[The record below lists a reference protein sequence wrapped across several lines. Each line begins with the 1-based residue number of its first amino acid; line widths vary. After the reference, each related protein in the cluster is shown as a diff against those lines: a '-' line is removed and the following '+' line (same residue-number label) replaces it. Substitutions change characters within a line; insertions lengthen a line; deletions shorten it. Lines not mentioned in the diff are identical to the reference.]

1 MILITA
7 VRIDPGEAA
16 DTPWLVSC
24 AISAWGTRCTQL
36 CRRIS
41 PIGPPIGVTDGVKG
55 HLIRLVAGVIHV
67 PAVHVRAALQ
77 PETNIS
83 GCTREQTIVR

>member
-7 VRIDPGEAA
+7 VCIYPGEAA

-24 AISAWGTRCTQL
+24 AISAWGTRITQL

-41 PIGPPIGVTDGVKG
+41 PVGPPIGVTDGVKG
-55 HLIRLVAGVIHV
+55 HLIRLVA
-67 PAVHVRAALQ
+67 
-77 PETNIS
+77 
-83 GCTREQTIVR
+83 